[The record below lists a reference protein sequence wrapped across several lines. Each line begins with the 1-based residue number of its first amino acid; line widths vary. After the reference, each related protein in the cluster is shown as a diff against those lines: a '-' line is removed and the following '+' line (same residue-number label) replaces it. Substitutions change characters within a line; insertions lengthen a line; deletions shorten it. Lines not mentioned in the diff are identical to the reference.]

1 MSRLAS
7 RLFWV
12 WFFALG
18 SYSGYAQSSQPATS
32 LEDLPSEVLAYP
44 EIILFNGQVLTV
56 DDEFSIAEAVAIRNE
71 RFLAVGEDDR
81 ILKMTG
87 PQTQTIDLE
96 GKTVVPGLLDSHY
109 HLGDYVFRH
118 MLLEENDVQWE
129 GKVELLGLL
138 WKDADEALRDI
149 KRAAEAASPGELVR
163 IPARNAGIVGSVT
176 RRQLDSV
183 SSQNPV
189 VVVAAAQL
197 RPVAVNTKAL
207 EWAAIPTDTPG
218 MPTAGQVMISERA
231 ARLLAEHVIDTMP
244 AEKALFWHKKTMGL
258 VNSWGLTM
266 AVTRITADQFNSL
279 REIWL
284 QGELTVRWR
293 VGFPGPVDF
302 PNTGNISDIGDDW
315 LRIAGAGGGMA
326 VPGSE
331 AAMDHWTTKIP
342 ATADDLAGWPQRRR
356 EILEALSYGWSTPNS
371 HIKGNIAVRA
381 ILDLIEEAQQNPIVK
396 SSNQRFTMDH
406 MMEID
411 DQDIPR
417 LRQLG
422 VIPSSS
428 LKNVFSDLHGEGSS
442 VYQEVF
448 GADYVNEMLPLKDYL
463 EIGIRPT
470 VEADMGDEALGKPL
484 WTVEKAICRC
494 VDGSDRVWGREQ
506 KVSRQD
512 ALRMKTIWAAAYVGD
527 EKKLGSIETGKLA
540 DLVVLEGDYMSV
552 PEDQISELEVT
563 LTIVGGKVVYER

>member
-1 MSRLAS
+1 MSRTASQLFLVWILALIS
-7 RLFWV
+7 V
-12 WFFALG
+12 T
-18 SYSGYAQSSQPATS
+18 GYAQSPQPVAS
-32 LEDLPSEVLAYP
+32 LGDLPAEVLAYP
-44 EIILFNGQVLTV
+44 EVILFNGKVLTV
-56 DDEFSIAEAVAIRNE
+56 DDEFSIVEAVAIRDG
-71 RFLAVGEDDR
+71 RFLAVGEADR

-87 PQTQTIDLE
+87 PRTRTVDLE
-96 GKTVVPGLLDSHY
+96 GKTVVPGLLDTHY

-118 MLLEENDVQWE
+118 MLLEENGVEWE

-138 WKDADEALRDI
+138 WKDSDEALRDI
-149 KRAAEAASPGELVR
+149 KRAAEAASPGDLVR
-163 IPARNAGIVGSVT
+163 IPARNAGIVGGVT

-183 SSQNPV
+183 SPENPV

-197 RPVAVNTKAL
+197 RPVALNTRAL
-207 EWAAIPTDTPG
+207 EWVAIPSDTPG
-218 MPTAGQVMISERA
+218 IPTSGQVLISDRA
-231 ARLLAEHVIDTMP
+231 ARLLAEHVIDAMP
-244 AEKALFWHKKTMGL
+244 SEKALLWHKKTMGL

-266 AVTRITADQFNSL
+266 AVTRITPDQFNSL

-284 QGELTVRWR
+284 QDELTVRWR
-293 VGFPGPVDF
+293 VGFPGPIDF

-315 LRIAGAGGGMA
+315 LRVAGAGGGMA
-326 VPGSE
+326 VPGSDS
-331 AAMDHWTTKIP
+331 AMDHWTTKIP
-342 ATADDLAGWPQRRR
+342 ASADELAGWPQRRR
-356 EILEALSYGWSTPNS
+356 DILEALSYGWSTPNS

-381 ILDLIEEAQQNPIVK
+381 VLDLIEEAQQNRIVQ

-406 MMEID
+406 MMEVD

-417 LRQLG
+417 IRQLG

-448 GADYVNEMLPLKDYL
+448 GADYVNEMLPLKKYL
-463 EIGIRPT
+463 DIGIRPT

-484 WTVEKAICRC
+484 WTVEKAVCRC
-494 VDGSDRVWGREQ
+494 VDGSDRIWGRDQ

-512 ALRMKTIWAAAYVGD
+512 GLRMKTIWAAAYVGD
-527 EKKLGSIETGKLA
+527 EKKLGSIEVGKLA
-540 DLVVLEGDYMSV
+540 DLVVLAGDYMSV
-552 PEDQISELEVT
+552 PEDQISELEVD

>member
-1 MSRLAS
+1 MSRTVS
-7 RLFWV
+7 RLSWV
-12 WFFALG
+12 WFLFLTSLTG
-18 SYSGYAQSSQPATS
+18 FAQSPQSATS
-32 LEDLPSEVLAYP
+32 LEELPSEVLAYP
-44 EIILFNGQVLTV
+44 EIILFNGQILTV
-56 DDEFSIAEAVAIRNE
+56 DDEFSIAEAVAIRAG
-71 RFLAVGEDDR
+71 RFLAVGEDAR

-87 PQTQTIDLE
+87 PETQTINLE
-96 GKTVVPGLLDSHY
+96 GKTVVPGLLDTHY

-118 MLLEENDVQWE
+118 MLLEENGVQWE

-138 WKDADEALRDI
+138 WKDSDEALRDI
-149 KRAAEAASPGELVR
+149 KRAQEAASPGELVR
-163 IPARNAGIVGSVT
+163 IPARNAGIVGNVT
-176 RRQLDSV
+176 RRQLDAV
-183 SSQNPV
+183 SGENPV

-207 EWAAIPTDTPG
+207 EWAAIPSGTPG
-218 MPTAGQVMISERA
+218 MPADDRVLISDRA
-231 ARLLAEHVIDTMP
+231 ARLLAEHVIESMP
-244 AEKALFWHKKTMGL
+244 AEKVLFWHKKTMGL

-266 AVTRITADQFNSL
+266 VVTRITADQFNSL

-284 QGELTVRWR
+284 QDELTVRWR

-326 VPGSE
+326 VPGSDD
-331 AAMDHWTTKIP
+331 AMDHWTTKIP
-342 ATADDLAGWPQRRR
+342 ATADELAGWPQRRR
-356 EILEALSYGWSTPNS
+356 EILEALRYGWSTPNS

-381 ILDLIEEAQQNPIVK
+381 VLDLIEEAQQNPIVK

-411 DQDIPR
+411 DEDISR
-417 LRQLG
+417 IGQLG

-428 LKNVFSDLHGEGSS
+428 LKNIFSDLHGEGSS
-442 VYQEVF
+442 IYQEVF
-448 GADYVNEMLPLKDYL
+448 GADYVNEMLPLQKYL
-463 EIGIRPT
+463 EIGIHPT

-494 VDGSDRVWGREQ
+494 VDGSDRIWGREQ

-540 DLVVLEGDYMSV
+540 DLVVLAGDYLSV

-563 LTIVGGKVVYER
+563 LTMVGGKVVYER

>member
-1 MSRLAS
+1 MNRILARPVFLWFFFLAS
-7 RLFWV
+7 LT
-12 WFFALG
+12 G
-18 SYSGYAQSSQPATS
+18 NAQSPPLATS
-32 LEDLPSEVLAYP
+32 LEELPSEVLAYP
-44 EIILFNGQVLTV
+44 ETILFNGQVLTV
-56 DDEFSIAEAVAIRNE
+56 DDEFSIAEAVAIRDG
-71 RFLAVGEDDR
+71 RFLAVGQDAR

-87 PQTQTIDLE
+87 RETRTIDLD
-96 GKTVVPGLLDSHY
+96 GKTVVPGLLDTHY

-118 MLLEENDVQWE
+118 MLLEENGVQWE

-138 WKDADEALRDI
+138 WKDSDEALRDI
-149 KRAAEAASPGELVR
+149 KRAAEAAGPGELVR
-163 IPARNAGIVGSVT
+163 IPARNAGIVGNVT

-183 SSQNPV
+183 SPQNPV

-197 RPVAVNTKAL
+197 RPVAVNSRAL
-207 EWAAIPTDTPG
+207 EWAAIPSETPG
-218 MPTAGQVMISERA
+218 LPAGDRVMISDRA
-231 ARLLAEHVIDTMP
+231 SRLLAEHVIDSMP
-244 AEKALFWHKKTMGL
+244 AEKALLWHKKTMGL

-326 VPGSE
+326 VPGSDD
-331 AAMDHWTTKIP
+331 AMDHWTTKIP
-342 ATADDLAGWPQRRR
+342 ATADELAGWPQRRR
-356 EILEALSYGWSTPNS
+356 EILEALRYGWSTPNS

-381 ILDLIEEAQQNPIVK
+381 VLDLIEEARQNPIVK
-396 SSNQRFTMDH
+396 SSNQRLTMDH
-406 MMEID
+406 MMEVD

-417 LRQLG
+417 IHRLG

-428 LKNVFSDLHGEGSS
+428 LKNVFSDLHTEGSS
-442 VYQEVF
+442 AYQEAF
-448 GADYVNEMLPLKDYL
+448 GADYVNEMLPLKKYL
-463 EIGIRPT
+463 EIGIHPT

-484 WTVEKAICRC
+484 WAVEKAICRC
-494 VDGSDRVWGREQ
+494 VDGSERIWGREQ

-527 EKKLGSIETGKLA
+527 EKKLGSIEKGKLA
-540 DLVVLEGDYMSV
+540 DLVVLDGDYMIV

-563 LTIVGGKVVYER
+563 LTMVGGKVVYER

>member
-18 SYSGYAQSSQPATS
+18 SYSGYAQSSQPAAS